1 MRKKDYQKPTTMVV
15 QLKQQC
21 HILSSSNYET
31 TGTGRTS
38 INAMEDETDL

>member
-21 HILSSSNYET
+21 HILSSSNYEA
-31 TGTGRTS
+31 TGTR

>member
-21 HILSSSNYET
+21 YILAGSGLAATRDGYGDANT
-31 TGTGRTS
+31 
-38 INAMEDETDL
+38 DEWE